1 MASNEL
7 ISRLEAR
14 IKALEEKHDKHVETE
29 KGLQQQVDKAK
40 QELVKIKSTLFTHEL
55 ATGVQFIDVLRAL
68 NGLNPGVIETL
79 LEHTKKAQLK
89 LPGTSAGNDP
99 HTIDAFKRVVATLEA
114 ALKKS

>member
-1 MASNEL
+1 MASDFL
-7 ISRLEAR
+7 ISQLEAR
-14 IKALEEKHDKHVETE
+14 IKALEEKTDKHVKNE
-29 KGLQQQVDKAK
+29 KDLQQQLD
-40 QELVKIKSTLFTHEL
+40 KIKSTLLTHEL

-99 HTIDAFKRVVATLEA
+99 HTIDAFKRVIATLET